1 MSFLPLADLDPTLTD
16 VLAFIDDFT
25 SPESDHSTASTSSSS
40 SSNDAL
46 SKRKKN
52 RAAASRRFQQ
62 KKRAELL
69 ELREQAATLKKRL
82 QELQE
87 NKATGNNKTL
97 DETQKN
103 TVGSAWLCRVEL
115 EKQLRL
121 VAEAQNRH
129 LKTLLLRQK
138 HTANVVRHVLQSVTA
153 VVVCYILFFF
163 LPKFLFLNYFFLKHI
178 EEGMRTPHPAACGF
192 GRFVPSLD
200 DAIYS
205 ELASRVGSLYLDAVS
220 TTDPFQTKFIP
231 DAVEICW
238 DPVSGVPFVEVNL
251 SLPVPLSFQDTTYIA
266 KQAIARDEKRY
277 TKRYNT
283 ELGLRKESQIQL
295 RYQSTA
301 MCINV
306 LSLGRRYAEK
316 DRDISTWT
324 SLVCDHPL
332 DATLRFREQGWI
344 MVSVAPANMTQVEMC
359 YRLSPDINSV
369 SATLDNKTLFVL
381 QNVGSAMRQNFVDMS
396 RIYPDS

>member
-103 TVGSAWLCRVEL
+103 KVGSAWLCRVEL

-153 VVVCYILFFF
+153 VV
-163 LPKFLFLNYFFLKHI
+163 HI